1 MNVNEMINV
10 DLPSL
15 QSILLGVY
23 AITGDDNNQ
32 CSLIM
37 RSNGKKVDITECRSS
52 KSIFY

>member
-1 MNVNEMINV
+1 MIDV

-23 AITGDDNNQ
+23 AITGNGNNQ
-32 CSLIM
+32 SCSLIM
-37 RSNGKKVDITECRSS
+37 RSNEKKVDITECRSS